1 MQMGI
6 GCGKIENSGDKPY
19 TSTETIMI
27 ATKDGLKTFSAIKTF
42 ACSKRTP
49 INVSIPHIE
58 MNNAMSPTA
67 FPSV

>member
-27 ATKDGLKTFSAIKTF
+27 ATKDGLKTF
-42 ACSKRTP
+42 
-49 INVSIPHIE
+49 
-58 MNNAMSPTA
+58 
-67 FPSV
+67 